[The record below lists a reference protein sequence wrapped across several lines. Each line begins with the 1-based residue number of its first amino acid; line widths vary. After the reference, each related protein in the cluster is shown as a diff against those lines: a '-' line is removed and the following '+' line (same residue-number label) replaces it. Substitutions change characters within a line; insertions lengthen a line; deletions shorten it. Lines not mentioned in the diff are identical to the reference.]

1 MARASAG
8 QKVTRRSEIPTRNHH
23 APNPTHR
30 TPPTARRTAG
40 RSHTQL
46 LPFSRCA
53 RFTPLPSLRFRRPFA
68 ARRTR
73 HARDT
78 GVCVPFPSAPLFARH
93 RALSPGV
100 HWPCRARAPRSA
112 PVRAR
117 CARTHLQR
125 GAMHREGVPCG
136 GGGAA
141 HARARALPRRT
152 APPVRALDCVC
163 GLLTVRSRCSAAL
176 RRVFSRAP
184 WWQHPCT
191 SALTTVVVRSQ
202 RACGAERADRTA
214 VASWPCALPCADA

>member
-1 MARASAG
+1 MRGCGRAPGRLS
-8 QKVTRRSEIPTRNHH
+8 VSCE
-23 APNPTHR
+23 
-30 TPPTARRTAG
+30 RRTAG

-53 RFTPLPSLRFRRPFA
+53 RFTPLPSLRFRRPCA

-73 HARDT
+73 HTRVTPACAYPCPVLRCSRAAAPSREACTGLAAHARLARRL
-78 GVCVPFPSAPLFARH
+78 SAPA
-93 RALSPGV
+93 
-100 HWPCRARAPRSA
+100 
-112 PVRAR
+112 VRAR
-117 CARTHLQR
+117 TCSGARCIGSVSH
-125 GAMHREGVPCG
+125 
-136 GGGAA
+136 AA
-141 HARARALPRRT
+141 AAARRTRARALPRRT

-202 RACGAERADRTA
+202 RACGAERAGRTA
-214 VASWPCALPCADA
+214 VASWPRALPCADA